1 MDTGK
6 KQRERKLHFL
16 EHLEEL
22 RRRIIYC
29 LISILILSVLS
40 FIFSSKIIKI
50 LSHPIESLYFF
61 TPTEA
66 FFVKVKVSIVCG
78 FVLSLPVIIYHIWSF
93 IIPAL
98 IPKEKK
104 YAAPLVVSSS
114 ILFLVGASFSYFIII
129 PIGLKVLL
137 SFGGAE
143 LVPLI
148 GVSKYLN
155 FILWLLV
162 SFGIVF
168 ELPVV
173 IFFLTKLGV
182 VETETLK
189 AKRKHAILLIFIL
202 AAVLTPTV
210 DFVTQILMGIPLIL
224 LYEISILV
232 SRLSK
237 K

>member
-6 KQRERKLHFL
+6 KQRERKLYFS
-16 EHLEEL
+16 EHLEEI

-29 LISILILSVLS
+29 LVSILILSVFS

-50 LSHPIESLYFF
+50 LSRPIESLYFF

-66 FFVKVKVSIVCG
+66 LFVKVKVSFVCG
-78 FVLSLPVIIYHIWSF
+78 FVLSLPIIIYHIWGF

-98 IPKEKK
+98 TPKEKK
-104 YAAPLVVSSS
+104 YAIPLVVSSS

-143 LVPLI
+143 LMPLI

-182 VETETLK
+182 VKTETLK
-189 AKRKHAILLIFIL
+189 EKRKHAILLIFIVS
-202 AAVLTPTV
+202 AVLTPTV
-210 DFVTQILMGIPLIL
+210 DFVTQILMAIPLIL